1 MSQTATQGAP
11 QIKSRIGIH
20 SGEVSAGNV
29 GALDRSN
36 YTVLGDN
43 VNLAARLEGA
53 NKEYDTSVMISEA
66 TWALVKGKFVV
77 RELDRI
83 RVVGKKNAV
92 RIYELIAPL
101 GSPLPVSQPFLDA
114 YGEALAAFRD
124 RRWEEAIHGFQKAME
139 LKADD
144 LPSKHYIERSKVF
157 QLMPPP
163 ADWEGVF
170 DLTSK

>member
-1 MSQTATQGAP
+1 M
-11 QIKSRIGIH
+11 
-20 SGEVSAGNV
+20 

-66 TWALVKGKFVV
+66 TWSLVAGKFVV

-92 RIYELIAPL
+92 RIFELVAVA
-101 GSPLPVSQPFLDA
+101 GGELPVDPAFLEVYA
-114 YGEALAAFRD
+114 ESLAAFKD
-124 RRWEEAIHGFQKAME
+124 RRWAEAIQGFQRALE
-139 LKADD
+139 LKPGDA
-144 LPSKHYIERSKVF
+144 PSKTYIERAKVF
-157 QLMPPP
+157 QLMPPA